1 MTSIDDWIAARE
13 VARCSVLVVLHGD
26 GFQEGVGILFHLD
39 TGRGIR
45 AHFGKTLYAHGGTRD
60 FPSNTKQQIN
70 QTMLFTILFTREAME
85 SAMATVATARAM
97 GDAATPKQVEIKMVS
112 LFLALVHHFLAFDVR
127 TACNFKTSFRNF

>member
-45 AHFGKTLYAHGGTRD
+45 AHFGKTLYAHDGTRD
-60 FPSNTKQQIN
+60 LPSNTKHQ
-70 QTMLFTILFTREAME
+70 
-85 SAMATVATARAM
+85 SDHV
-97 GDAATPKQVEIKMVS
+97 VHH
-112 LFLALVHHFLAFDVR
+112 LVHQGGDGVGDGHGGDGSGHGRRRHPQAGGDQDDV
-127 TACNFKTSFRNF
+127 FGLGFSSSFFCF